1 MNILNQKKV
10 VSLCLMK
17 VKKHIGI
24 TLASTGLA
32 IVLGVVDYQTHSASD
47 LFFNSGNLMALI
59 IYTLLFMAVSYTGVW
74 LWQLAKSALKNV

>member
-10 VSLCLMK
+10 VNLSLVN
-17 VKKHIGI
+17 VKKHVVI
-24 TLASTGLA
+24 TLVSFGLA
-32 IVLGVVDYQTHSASD
+32 IVLGAVDYQTHSASD
-47 LFFNSGNLMALI
+47 LFLNRGNLVALI